1 MKDQKVWIDGHEYVD
16 LGLSVNWATMNIG
29 ASTPED
35 YGDYFAWGETTP
47 KNTYDMAT
55 YKWSNSVTSAL
66 TKYNT
71 DPIIGIVDNITTLEL
86 LDDAANASW
95 HGSWRMPTAAELTE
109 LMAKCTWTW
118 TTQNGK
124 NGYEVTGPNGN
135 SIFLPAAGYYDE
147 NSLNEA
153 GNAANYWSSS
163 LETTHPNN
171 GWYMSFG
178 SKGVNMCDGV
188 RCYGRSVRA
197 VCKKTYIQPN
207 ISLSDT
213 LLQMQPG
220 ESVQLTVTVEP
231 SDAGIVTWTSSDE
244 SVATVANGLVT
255 AIAEGTATI
264 MAEVAGAKATDGSN
278 VKATCKITVS
288 RPIQLIES
296 ITLLA
301 DSLILFMGETQTL
314 TAMVYPS
321 DATYKSLTWS
331 SSETSVVTVDGDRV
345 VTAVGEGTAI
355 ITCESMDGSGVK
367 TICYVLV
374 KTNNNGHEYVDLGL
388 SVKWATMNVGAHF
401 IEGYGDYFA
410 WGETLPQDNYWW
422 STYSWCNGSD
432 VTLTKY
438 CTDNNY
444 GTLDKKT
451 VLELVD
457 DAAHVN
463 WGGSWRM
470 PTYDE
475 LNELKEKCTWTWT
488 SLNGVYGRKVTG
500 PSGNFIFLPAAG
512 YRQDASRKEA
522 GDKGYYWSSSLNE
535 YYPISA
541 RDVRFSSKGFNTGD
555 YYRALGRSVRAV
567 CP

>member
-1 MKDQKVWIDGHEYVD
+1 MKNLFYSLLLFVAALQPAATSAQILMGDMNHNGDLDVEDITLLIDGYLKDQKVWIDGHEYVD

-35 YGDYFAWGETTP
+35 YGVYFAWGETTP

-109 LMAKCTWTW
+109 LMAKCTWSW

-135 SIFLPAAGYYDE
+135 SIFLPAAGFYDE

-153 GNAANYWSSS
+153 GISANYWSSS
-163 LETTHPNN
+163 LETTHPTN

-178 SKGVNMCDGV
+178 SKGVNMYDGI

-197 VCKKTYIQPN
+197 VCQKTYIQPN

-213 LLQMQPG
+213 LLQMLPG

-255 AIAEGTATI
+255 AIAEGTAII
-264 MAEVAGAKATDGSN
+264 MAEVAGAKAICEVT
-278 VKATCKITVS
+278 VKAST
-288 RPIQLIES
+288 
-296 ITLLA
+296 
-301 DSLILFMGETQTL
+301 G
-314 TAMVYPS
+314 
-321 DATYKSLTWS
+321 
-331 SSETSVVTVDGDRV
+331 
-345 VTAVGEGTAI
+345 
-355 ITCESMDGSGVK
+355 
-367 TICYVLV
+367 
-374 KTNNNGHEYVDLGL
+374 TNNGYTWVDLGL
-388 SVKWATMNVGAHF
+388 SVKWATMNIGANSP
-401 IEGYGDYFA
+401 EEYGDYFA
-410 WGETLPQDNYWW
+410 WGETKPKE
-422 STYSWCNGSD
+422 TYSWETYKWCEGTYT
-432 VTLTKY
+432 VTKY
-438 CTDNNY
+438 CTDSKY
-444 GTLDKKT
+444 GTVDDKT
-451 VLELVD
+451 VLDPED

-463 WGGSWRM
+463 WGGTWRM
-470 PTYDE
+470 PTRAEQDE
-475 LNELKEKCTWTWT
+475 LRSKCTWTWT
-488 SLNGVYGRKVTG
+488 TQNSVKGYKVTG
-500 PSGNFIFLPAAG
+500 PNGNSIFLPAVG
-512 YRQDASRKEA
+512 YRSDSSLSDVGSR
-522 GDKGYYWSSSLNE
+522 GYYWSSLLNTVGQTAGWCLGF
-535 YYPISA
+535 YSDNFGRYN
-541 RDVRFSSKGFNTGD
+541 RVRYDGQ
-555 YYRALGRSVRAV
+555 SVRAV

>member
-1 MKDQKVWIDGHEYVD
+1 MKNLFYSILLFVAALQPAATSAQILMGDMNHNGDLDVEDITLLIDGYLKDQKVWIDGHEYVD

-264 MAEVAGAKATDGSN
+264 MAEVAGAKAT
-278 VKATCKITVS
+278 
-288 RPIQLIES
+288 
-296 ITLLA
+296 
-301 DSLILFMGETQTL
+301 
-314 TAMVYPS
+314 
-321 DATYKSLTWS
+321 
-331 SSETSVVTVDGDRV
+331 
-345 VTAVGEGTAI
+345 
-355 ITCESMDGSGVK
+355 CEVIVRDLY
-367 TICYVLV
+367 T
-374 KTNNNGHEYVDLGL
+374 GHEYVDLGL
-388 SVKWATMNVGAHF
+388 SVKWATMNIGANSP
-401 IEGYGDYFA
+401 EECGDYFA
-410 WGETLPQDNYWW
+410 WGETTPKDYYDWET
-422 STYSWCNGSD
+422 TYKWCKWCLG
-432 VTLTKY
+432 TPITMTKY
-438 CTDNNY
+438 NYNASNGYVDNKWD
-444 GTLDKKT
+444 LDPK
-451 VLELVD
+451 D

-463 WGGSWRM
+463 WGGTWRM

-475 LNELKEKCTWTWT
+475 CQELLDKCTTTWT

-500 PSGNFIFLPAAG
+500 PNGNSIFLPAAG
-512 YRQDASRKEA
+512 CRA
-522 GDKGYYWSSSLNE
+522 GNLLNNIGSLGSYWSNHLSISQSFYAVNVYFNSSLFGMNTD
-535 YYPISA
+535 SA
-541 RDVRFSSKGFNTGD
+541 SDNDRYV
-555 YYRALGRSVRAV
+555 GRSVRAV